1 MQTGTVRSFRARQS
15 RRRSRPNWK
24 SFKGHASRRNAANDL
39 AYAKGIYERYM
50 TLARHAALTGDTIE
64 AENCRQHAE
73 HYFKLMNEQTV

>member
-1 MQTGTVRSFRARQS
+1 MPLGPVRSFRARQS
-15 RRRSRPNWK
+15 RWRSRPNWK